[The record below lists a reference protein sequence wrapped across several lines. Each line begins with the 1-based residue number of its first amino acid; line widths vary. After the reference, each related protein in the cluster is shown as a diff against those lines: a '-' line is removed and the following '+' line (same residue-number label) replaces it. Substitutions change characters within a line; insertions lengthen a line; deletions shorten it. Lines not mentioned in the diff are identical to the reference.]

1 MFKTKKQKESEED
14 ILRVY
19 YLSNFILS
27 VVNNKGYRANK
38 LELQQLMFLVND
50 IYLTKYKISLINS
63 DYIKLYR
70 YGLSI
75 EPIVERYRKNKR
87 EDNLEYEEL
96 TEEELKGET
105 RLYPI
110 VEDIVYEYV
119 YLTYIDLLLKSKSKY
134 SKYTELI
141 IRD

>member
-14 ILRVY
+14 IFRVY